1 MKSMKALLAEIEAYL
16 RETGMTAT
24 RFGVLADKDRHLVWR
39 IRDGRPVTMAK
50 AERVL
55 LYIKRNPPR
64 KPCKRPRRKGA
75 SALDL
80 CA

>member
-1 MKSMKALLAEIEAYL
+1 MNSMKALLAEIEAYL
-16 RETGMTAT
+16 RATGMTAT

-55 LYIKRNPPR
+55 LYIKRNPPS
-64 KPCKRPRRKGA
+64 KPAKRPRRKGA